1 MVKPLRPQIKPIAF
15 ACDIHGWMRAYGFV
29 FFDHPYSAVT
39 KEDGTFVIENA
50 PLGVPVQVV
59 GWHEAARPNFF
70 NGGIDGKSM
79 TLSANEALNFKIK

>member
-29 FFDHPYSAVT
+29 LDHPYSAVT